1 MATSEGKVVDTATQ
15 PADARPRRLH
25 RWAGGLVGT
34 LGGLAHRFA
43 TAALLL
49 VIVLIGARA
58 YLSAQELGIEQD
70 GGGCHGCSLAAL
82 PGRALTSV
90 KGTVPSRAMP
100 AAMRATRLRCARNR
114 RIASGLT
121 WIMSA

>member
-1 MATSEGKVVDTATQ
+1 MAASEGKVVDTATQ

-43 TAALLL
+43 TVALLL

-58 YLSAQELGIEQD
+58 YLSTQGPPLRPWHTIVPLEPVSRLM
-70 GGGCHGCSLAAL
+70 
-82 PGRALTSV
+82 PG
-90 KGTVPSRAMP
+90 PFH
-100 AAMRATRLRCARNR
+100 R
-114 RIASGLT
+114 RVFSSSSPNSPDL
-121 WIMSA
+121 